1 MIATEIQLFG
11 LKILEPGTILSD
23 LLMGLA
29 CLIFSIK
36 LNRLDDCKKN
46 RFISYFFLFLGFSSF
61 VAGAA
66 HGLFYYFGIYLHT
79 ISWILSGLA
88 IYFLQIGTTVLF
100 DNEKFKSWY
109 IVFIRTQLLVYLI
122 LLFAIS
128 GFIVVKINF
137 VISMIGVIT
146 PVYLVDM
153 AKRGYRNNLFII
165 TGVFLA
171 ILPSLY
177 HRTEFTFGYIFNM
190 NDLSHFFLILCIFF
204 VFLGVK
210 DRFFR
215 VFENLEENEE
225 AKEALS

>member
-1 MIATEIQLFG
+1 MIASEIQLLG
-11 LKILEPGTILSD
+11 LRILEPGTILSD
-23 LLMGLA
+23 LLMGIA
-29 CLIFSIK
+29 CLVFSVK
-36 LNRLDDCKKN
+36 LNKLDDFKKN
-46 RFISYFFLFLGFSSF
+46 RFISFFFLFLGFSSF

-66 HGLFYYFGIYLHT
+66 HGLFYYFGTYLHT
-79 ISWILSGLA
+79 ASWILSGLA
-88 IYFLQIGTTVLF
+88 IYFLQLGTTVVF
-100 DNEKFKSWY
+100 ENEQFKTWY
-109 IVFIRTQLLVYLI
+109 IVFIRTQLLIYLI
-122 LLFAIS
+122 LLFAVS

-210 DRFFR
+210 DRFFN
-215 VFENLEENEE
+215 VFERVDEENETRE
-225 AKEALS
+225 VLN